1 MGTPSERMARR
12 FQTAIVR
19 GPRLMNRRDV
29 ALGALV
35 ALVGASGVLH
45 LATPRPYR
53 RIVPAPLAEWRS
65 EVVTVSG
72 YAELACS
79 LLLLAPMTRRI
90 GAYATA
96 LLFVAVFPAN
106 VQMALDGGYADAG
119 FPANNAALAWLRLP
133 LQVPLICWAL
143 SFRKDA
149 RDHAVSV
156 CLRDLRVGRQ

>member
-1 MGTPSERMARR
+1 MTRR
-12 FQTAIVR
+12 R
-19 GPRLMNRRDV
+19 RL
-29 ALGALV
+29 ALGGLV
-35 ALVGASGVLH
+35 ALVGGSGVLH

-72 YAELACS
+72 FAEIGCS
-79 LLLLAPMTRRI
+79 LLLLAPRTRRI

-133 LQVPLICWAL
+133 LQVPLIYWAL
-143 SFRKDA
+143 SFRK
-149 RDHAVSV
+149 
-156 CLRDLRVGRQ
+156 